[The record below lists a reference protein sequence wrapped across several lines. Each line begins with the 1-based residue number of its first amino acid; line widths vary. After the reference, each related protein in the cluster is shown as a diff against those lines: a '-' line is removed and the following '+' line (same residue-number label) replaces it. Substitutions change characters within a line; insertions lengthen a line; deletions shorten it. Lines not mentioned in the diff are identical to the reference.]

1 MEDLVYIYTN
11 SKLLWNWPGT
21 NPTTWYEKNTLFE
34 DSMSDVDESANESES
49 LNKDPITLDEL
60 NKDEIEHDPF
70 EFLNDDFFK
79 IVVWSNSLISS
90 KV

>member
-1 MEDLVYIYTN
+1 
-11 SKLLWNWPGT
+11 
-21 NPTTWYEKNTLFE
+21 
-34 DSMSDVDESANESES
+34 MSDVDESANESES

-79 IVVWSNSLISS
+79 IVV
-90 KV
+90 